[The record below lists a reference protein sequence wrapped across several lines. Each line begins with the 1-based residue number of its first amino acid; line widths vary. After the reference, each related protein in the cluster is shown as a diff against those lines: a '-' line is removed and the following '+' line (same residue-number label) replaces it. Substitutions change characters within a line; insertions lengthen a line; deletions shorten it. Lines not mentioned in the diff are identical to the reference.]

1 MLKYWRIFLG
11 ILSVVLGVMVVGMP
25 LIMNGGVLAQDD
37 GTPTVVLI
45 PTEIPVILQADID
58 RTEIQVQDIRQLTAT
73 DVLNREIMS
82 EDDLRHVAS
91 RRLADQYLPEEV
103 QSDLLFYEAFGFIDG
118 NANLFGIAENLV
130 VNQTADFYDREQNVM
145 YMVEGNG
152 LDPFRSILYARHY
165 ALALQNQ
172 NFDTQ
177 RLIDDALE
185 AQEYDRAMALLALFE
200 GDAHLTTLLFAEE
213 LIEQNPTSASSLIS
227 QIIGSPNVG
236 LNEEAAI
243 LSSELLFPSEAGLS
257 FVQGLFEE
265 SNDWRLVNAA
275 YQRLPLSTEQILHP
289 TLYLLYEEPHDI
301 SLLALNDFWNEQFP
315 NEEWNLVRDQA
326 LGEFYL
332 REHLR
337 LFFSNVIAGEI
348 AAGWGGD
355 RFLLYRNEAD
365 NEIVMVWKTSGDT
378 PEDALQF
385 DLQYGDFLGQWFG
398 VPGEIVDDNQ
408 ACWVAFGRNACKV
421 TLENDEILIVFAPTI
436 ELVNAIVDF
445 QLQAEVI
452 RIFG

>member
-11 ILSVVLGVMVVGMP
+11 ILSIVFGVMVVGAP
-25 LIMNGGVLAQDD
+25 LLMNGGVLAQGDN
-37 GTPTVVLI
+37 TPTIIHI
-45 PTEIPVILQADID
+45 PTEISVVLQSDID
-58 RTEIQVQDIRQLTAT
+58 RTELQVQDIRQLTAA

-118 NANLFGIAENLV
+118 NANLFSIAEGLI

-172 NFDTQ
+172 SFDTQ
-177 RLIDDALE
+177 SMIDDALE

-200 GDAHLTTLLFAEE
+200 GDAHLTTLLFAQE

-227 QIIGSPNVG
+227 QIIGSSNVA
-236 LNEEAAI
+236 LNEETAI
-243 LSSELLFPSEAGLS
+243 LSSELLFPSEAGLN

-265 SNDWRLVNAA
+265 ANGWRLVNAA

-301 SLLALNDFWNEQFP
+301 SLLALDDFLDEQFP

-332 REHLR
+332 REHLG
-337 LFFSNVIAGEI
+337 LFLSDVVAGET

-355 RFLLYRNEAD
+355 RFLLYRNEVD
-365 NEIVMVWKTSGDT
+365 NETVVVWKTSWDT

-385 DLQYGDFLGQWFG
+385 DLQYGDFLGQWLG
-398 VPGEIVDDNQ
+398 IPGEMVDDNH
-408 ACWVAFGRNACKV
+408 ACWIVFGRNACKV
-421 TLENDEILIVFAPTI
+421 TLENNVILIVFAPTT
-436 ELVNAIVDF
+436 ELLNAIIDF
-445 QLQAEVI
+445 QLQAETI